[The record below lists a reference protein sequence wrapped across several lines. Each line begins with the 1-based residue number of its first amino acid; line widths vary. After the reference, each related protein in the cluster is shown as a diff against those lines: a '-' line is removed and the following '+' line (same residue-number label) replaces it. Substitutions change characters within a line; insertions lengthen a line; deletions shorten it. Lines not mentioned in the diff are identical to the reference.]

1 MNHKQRHL
9 LVADDEPDIR
19 FLLRRML
26 DRGGYLVTEASNGTE
41 VLDLARESRPDL
53 ILLDLKM
60 PVMDGFECL
69 EKLKEDPDL
78 KLVPV
83 VVVTAWGELLEGEPA
98 MAWAEACVAKP
109 FTADVLLRMVED
121 ILSRPRAG

>member
-1 MNHKQRHL
+1 MSQRQRHL
-9 LVADDEPDIR
+9 LIADDEPDIR
-19 FLLRRML
+19 FLLKRML
-26 DRGGYLVTEASNGTE
+26 DPIGYQVTEASNGEE
-41 VLDLARESRPDL
+41 VLDHARRSRPDL

-69 EKLKEDPDL
+69 EKLKGDPAL
-78 KLVPV
+78 RAVPV

-109 FTADVLLRMVED
+109 FTADVLLRIVDEV
-121 ILSRPRAG
+121 LARPRPG